1 MSYKVGDEIYFNNG
15 DLLRVSAI
23 GNDENDSFV
32 MNGELLELSKMYVQ
46 GEIDEHNAYVYSGD
60 EFQDLGQLQEQ
71 FAQGAAQDPDAPDN
85 DPVIY
90 PDPTTNPTI
99 TTGPTAPVPPAP
111 QQDHTIAYAVVFLVL
126 LTYIN

>member
-1 MSYKVGDEIYFNNG
+1 MDTFQTFEDFLKNASTQIPIIAFVINLSLTA
-15 DLLRVSAI
+15 LLSI
-23 GNDENDSFV
+23 I
-32 MNGELLELSKMYVQ
+32 LSKMYVQ